1 MEAIVK
7 FKIYELKNVLG
18 ISQNKALS
26 SQNKELVKLTF
37 EGSKNNAFD
46 TEEEAILSL
55 MKDGK
60 TFREFVILKTVYI
73 INYE

>member
-1 MEAIVK
+1 MYDGVTWQEVTSGYRYP
-7 FKIYELKNVLG
+7 YEC
-18 ISQNKALS
+18 S
-26 SQNKELVKLTF
+26 
-37 EGSKNNAFD
+37 FD